1 MKKAFF
7 WGGAAAVLLIALGLG
22 LSISSGNYTTLLGLG
37 IVGVLAFMMIT
48 CLILDNNF
56 VSDMME
62 SIWNWGWEAPG
73 LIFTLDLDGIIWLIT
88 VKLLFW
94 IIGKILSLLCAI
106 LALVLGLA
114 LSPFAFPFA
123 IHEAIS
129 EAKEE
134 AAKKNSSPNAFE
146 V

>member
-7 WGGAAAVLLIALGLG
+7 WGGAAAVALIALGLG
-22 LSISSGNYTTLLGLG
+22 LLISSGNYATLLGLG

-73 LIFTLDLDGIIWLIT
+73 LIFTLDLDGILWLIT

-123 IHEAIS
+123 IREAIS

-134 AAKKNSSPNAFE
+134 AAKKNSSSNAFE